1 MSEARKAGA
10 ILKSINVRPFF
21 GTDTSKGGLEPRKFF
36 MKAEVFAATKG
47 FKRALL
53 EDRVLPSWSGKEE
66 LLPDK
71 EEELPSWSGKEEL
84 LTDKEEELMRQDDKS
99 DYVLQSGRVRNY
111 QIA

>member
-10 ILKSINVRPFF
+10 TLESIKVLPFF
-21 GTDTSKGGLEPRKFF
+21 GTDTTKGGLEPREFF

-66 LLPDK
+66 LL
-71 EEELPSWSGKEEL
+71 
-84 LTDKEEELMRQDDKS
+84 TDKEEELMRQDDKAKHFRILS
-99 DYVLQSGRVRNY
+99 CRADVFAIIKLHDTAHQM
-111 QIA
+111 